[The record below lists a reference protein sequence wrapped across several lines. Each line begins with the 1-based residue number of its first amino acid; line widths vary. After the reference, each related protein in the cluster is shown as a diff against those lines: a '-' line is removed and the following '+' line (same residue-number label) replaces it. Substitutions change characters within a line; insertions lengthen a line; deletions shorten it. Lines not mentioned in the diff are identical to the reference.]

1 MERVAVCSLTTNTS
15 MVFLK
20 LQIQECFKTFEL
32 YNFMYCH
39 FRTMYYYY
47 TMYIHGL
54 FLTTIFYFIYKV
66 FKHVFRLY
74 TVHSTLHRFPTVL
87 YFNLFIIYLFICY
100 ETNKFFVVVCC
111 QGYVDQQLAGP
122 WLIARMRKSTEP
134 INSFQVIFSK
144 YFL

>member
-39 FRTMYYYY
+39 FRTMYYYC

-100 ETNKFFVVVCC
+100 ETNKFFLLCAAR
-111 QGYVDQQLAGP
+111 DMLTSS
-122 WLIARMRKSTEP
+122 WLDHDWLQEWENRQSQSTH
-134 INSFQVIFSK
+134 FR
-144 YFL
+144 

>member
-1 MERVAVCSLTTNTS
+1 MDRIDLLTFTADINPNLHNLNFMGRVAVHSLTTNTS

-39 FRTMYYYY
+39 FRTMYYYC

-74 TVHSTLHRFPTVL
+74 TVHSTLHRFQAVL

-100 ETNKFFVVVCC
+100 ETNKFFFCC
-111 QGYVDQQLAGP
+111 VLPG
-122 WLIARMRKSTEP
+122 IC
-134 INSFQVIFSK
+134 
-144 YFL
+144 

>member
-1 MERVAVCSLTTNTS
+1 MWQFTLQLLIRPW
-15 MVFLK
+15 FFFK

-39 FRTMYYYY
+39 FRTMYYYC

-74 TVHSTLHRFPTVL
+74 TVHSTLHRFHAVL

-100 ETNKFFVVVCC
+100 ETNKFFFVGCC

>member
-1 MERVAVCSLTTNTS
+1 

-20 LQIQECFKTFEL
+20 LQIQKCFKTFEL

-39 FRTMYYYY
+39 FRTMYYYC
-47 TMYIHGL
+47 TMYNVHGL
-54 FLTTIFYFIYKV
+54 FLTTIYFILFIKC
-66 FKHVFRLY
+66 FNIFFDLTR
-74 TVHSTLHRFPTVL
+74 HSTLHRFHAVL

-100 ETNKFFVVVCC
+100 ETNKFFFVGCC

>member
-1 MERVAVCSLTTNTS
+1 MDRIDLLTFTADINPNLHNLNFMGRVAVHSLTTNTS

-39 FRTMYYYY
+39 FRTMYYYC

-74 TVHSTLHRFPTVL
+74 TVHSTLHRFQAVL

-100 ETNKFFVVVCC
+100 ETNKFFFVVCC

-122 WLIARMRKSTEP
+122 
-134 INSFQVIFSK
+134 
-144 YFL
+144 